1 MYVLFFCVWT
11 FTQVSFHPPPPSL
24 LSICSVCNLSLFY
37 PFPPPPPPPPPPPS
51 KRHKWMSPMLFV
63 LLDKEVVEELVDK
76 ID

>member
-1 MYVLFFCVWT
+1 MYYFFVCGRSRRLV
-11 FTQVSFHPPPPSL
+11 FTPPPSF
-24 LSICSVCNLSLFY
+24 LSLFY
-37 PFPPPPPPPPPPPS
+37 PFPPPPPPPPPPS

>member
-1 MYVLFFCVWT
+1 MYYFFVCGRSRRLV
-11 FTQVSFHPPPPSL
+11 FTPPPSF

-37 PFPPPPPPPPPPPS
+37 PFPPPAPPPPPPS